1 MCIYIYINI
10 TIIIGKGGH
19 GFEGQQGGAIK
30 KDFERGKGRGTWC
43 KFKDK
48 VINEE
53 INKTLKIQKAH

>member
-30 KDFERGKGRGTWC
+30 KDFERGKGRGT
-43 KFKDK
+43 
-48 VINEE
+48 
-53 INKTLKIQKAH
+53 